1 MTSKLQEEL
10 QMHPRIEQLSVG
22 DKAVSKRTVT
32 KELIKKMADISDD
45 FNPIHLDE
53 SYAAKTQFKK
63 CIAHGL
69 FCIGLISKIIGMELP
84 GEGSVFVN
92 EKLNYRNPVFVGDE
106 ITASI
111 EILSIEKKKSLVEVG
126 ICCINQNKQIVMD
139 GTSLLK
145 LI

>member
-1 MTSKLQEEL
+1 M
-10 QMHPRIEQLSVG
+10 
-22 DKAVSKRTVT
+22 
-32 KELIKKMADISDD
+32 
-45 FNPIHLDE
+45 
-53 SYAAKTQFKK
+53 
-63 CIAHGL
+63 
-69 FCIGLISKIIGMELP
+69 
-84 GEGSVFVN
+84 FVN